1 MAAAEAHIR
10 ALAAGLAERA
20 GTDQARIE
28 ISRDIRVA
36 TIEGERSFVEAIVV
50 ATATGPPRIAS

>member
-1 MAAAEAHIR
+1 MTAAEAHIR
-10 ALAAGLAERA
+10 VLAAGLAERA

-28 ISRDIRVA
+28 IARDIRVT

-50 ATATGPPRIAS
+50 ATAIGRPRIAS